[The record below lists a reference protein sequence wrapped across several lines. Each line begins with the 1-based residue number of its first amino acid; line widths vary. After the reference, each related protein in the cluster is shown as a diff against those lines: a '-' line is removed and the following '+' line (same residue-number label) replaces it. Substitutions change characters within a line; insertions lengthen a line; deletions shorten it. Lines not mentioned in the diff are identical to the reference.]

1 LVPFLQKEPEIAT
14 NRALYLLDFVG
25 MSAST
30 PGQNGGTQESVHEG
44 VFLEFRAPGPTG
56 TTKSIGNGGNKSPL
70 FFDRGGSASA
80 RSSNA
85 GAEAARG
92 EKKFAEIRAAPR
104 GEGSNSNFEQGTSEV
119 HGEDFQRTVARAP
132 ILTRSQSARAMVDAN
147 CSSHTTWTSGQVGQS
162 PNTSTTATTNSTDIS
177 PKSKPEL

>member
-1 LVPFLQKEPEIAT
+1 
-14 NRALYLLDFVG
+14 

-30 PGQNGGTQESVHEG
+30 PGNGGGTQESVQEG

-80 RSSNA
+80 RASNA

-92 EKKFAEIRAAPR
+92 EKKFAEVRAAPR
-104 GEGSNSNFEQGTSEV
+104 GEGSNSNFEHGTSEV
-119 HGEDFQRTVARAP
+119 HGEEFQRALASAP
-132 ILTRSQSARAMVDAN
+132 ILARSQSARVDAN

-162 PNTSTTATTNSTDIS
+162 PNTSTTTVPDLS
-177 PKSKPEL
+177 PKSKSDF